1 MRHLFFI
8 LTLATGLVLSV
19 SHNAYAVKEKLQ
31 QDTLPPVT
39 SEKSGDQLI
48 DRFVTITRGKS
59 KVIKVNANIADVLV
73 ADPSVIEVGAMKSD
87 RLYLIGASLGNTN
100 VMIFDGDG
108 NAIEQLDVHVRVD
121 EDTLQHTMKSLF
133 PNEKIISKTV
143 NDDIILTGSASNPA
157 IAARIEEVAARFAG
171 QDEAVVNMMS
181 VKGEQQVMLKV
192 KVLEVSRN
200 ILNELGLDTDISYG
214 RGATDAFF
222 SAAGAV
228 GLTAPT
234 QVGAGQLLFDAG
246 AATISTIFQALE
258 RDGYITTLAEPNLT
272 AITGQNARFLAGGE
286 FPIPT
291 EIDDEGN
298 VTYEYKPF
306 GVSLAFKPVVMS
318 KNRINLNV
326 STEVSNISNDFSF
339 ELENLRVPGF
349 DVRRAE
355 TSVEMPSGG
364 TLMLAGL
371 IESNTINSMNR
382 IPGVKN
388 MPVIGDLTGSESFQ
402 RNETE
407 LVVMISSYLVK
418 PFVDQK
424 QAAKE
429 TPKHNNTPLQKA
441 LISNLQRAHGHR
453 KIAKLTQGRSVGYL
467 LD

>member
-1 MRHLFFI
+1 MKNLYF
-8 LTLATGLVLSV
+8 TLALMFGLALGCV
-19 SHNAYAVKEKLQ
+19 SPLYA
-31 QDTLPPVT
+31 DTNDVLPPIIT
-39 SEKSGDQLI
+39 EKSGGAI
-48 DRFVTITRGKS
+48 MDRHITITRGKS
-59 KVIKVNANIADVLV
+59 QVIKVNANIADVLV

-87 RLYLIGASLGNTN
+87 RLYLIGAALGDTN
-100 VMIFDGDG
+100 VMIFDGEG

-121 EDTLQHTMKSLF
+121 EDTLQHTLSSLF
-133 PNEKIISKTV
+133 PDEDIIAKTV
-143 NDDIILTGSASNPA
+143 NDDIMITGQASNPA
-157 IAARIEEVAARFAG
+157 IAARIEQVAARFAG

-200 ILNELGLDTDISYG
+200 ILNELGLEVDGTLNK
-214 RGATDAFF
+214 GAANGLFGST
-222 SAAGAV
+222 GAV

-234 QVGAGQLLFDAG
+234 PVGTGSLLFDVG
-246 AATISTIFQALE
+246 ASTISTIFQALE
-258 RDGYITTLAEPNLT
+258 RDGYISTLAEPNLT
-272 AITGQNARFLAGGE
+272 AISGENARFLAGGE
-286 FPIPT
+286 YPIPT

-298 VTYEYKPF
+298 VSYEYKPF

-339 ELENLRVPGF
+339 QLANLTVPGF

-371 IESNTINSMNR
+371 IESNTVNNMNR
-382 IPGVKN
+382 IPGIKDV
-388 MPVIGDLTGSESFQ
+388 PVLGDLTGSESFQ

-407 LVVMISSYLVK
+407 LVVMISAYLVK
-418 PFVDQK
+418 PYADEEQIVDRKPMEQ
-424 QAAKE
+424 
-429 TPKHNNTPLQKA
+429 TSPLNQA
-441 LISNLQRAHGHR
+441 LIANLQRTNGNKKVRNAVNG
-453 KIAKLTQGRSVGYL
+453 QPVGYL

>member
-1 MRHLFFI
+1 MKHLLSF
-8 LTLATGLVLSV
+8 TLLLCATLSIA
-19 SHNAYAVKEKLQ
+19 SPSVKADKNLGS
-31 QDTLPPVT
+31 LPPVMN
-39 SEKSGDQLI
+39 EKSGHEMTERHL
-48 DRFVTITRGKS
+48 TITRGKS
-59 KVIKVNANIADVLV
+59 KVVEVNANIADVLV
-73 ADPSVIEVGAMKSD
+73 ADPSIIEVGAMKND
-87 RLYLIGASLGNTN
+87 RLYLIGAALGDTN
-100 VMIFDGDG
+100 VMIFDGEG

-121 EDTLQHTMKSLF
+121 EDTLQHTLENLF
-133 PNEKIISKTV
+133 PDEEIIAKTV
-143 NDDIILTGSASNPA
+143 NDDILLTGTASNPA
-157 IAARIEEVAARFAG
+157 VASRIQQVAARFAG

-200 ILNELGLDTDISYG
+200 ILNELGLDTDLSLNK
-214 RGATDAFF
+214 GATTGAFGT
-222 SAAGAV
+222 SLV

-234 QVGAGQLLFDAG
+234 RVGRGQLLFDIG
-246 AATISTIFQALE
+246 SSTVSTIFDALE

-272 AITGQNARFLAGGE
+272 SISGENARFLAGGE

-298 VTYEYKPF
+298 VSYEYKPF

-339 ELENLRVPGF
+339 ELENLTVPGF

-371 IESNTINSMNR
+371 IESNTVNNLNR
-382 IPGVKN
+382 IPGVKD
-388 MPVIGDLTGSESFQ
+388 MPIIGDLTGSESFR

-418 PFVDQK
+418 PYSEDDDIAQEK
-424 QAAKE
+424 PKNISSPLGDALIKNLKR
-429 TPKHNNTPLQKA
+429 KHND
-441 LISNLQRAHGHR
+441 R
-453 KIAKLTQGRSVGYL
+453 KVANATYNRPVGYL

>member
-1 MRHLFFI
+1 MCE
-8 LTLATGLVLSV
+8 A
-19 SHNAYAVKEKLQ
+19 
-31 QDTLPPVT
+31 
-39 SEKSGDQLI
+39 EKSG
-48 DRFVTITRGKS
+48 
-59 KVIKVNANIADVLV
+59 
-73 ADPSVIEVGAMKSD
+73 
-87 RLYLIGASLGNTN
+87 NTEDSC
-100 VMIFDGDG
+100 ICDEYE
-108 NAIEQLDVHVRVD
+108 AI
-121 EDTLQHTMKSLF
+121 
-133 PNEKIISKTV
+133 
-143 NDDIILTGSASNPA
+143 
-157 IAARIEEVAARFAG
+157 
-171 QDEAVVNMMS
+171 VNMMK

-200 ILNELGLDTDISYG
+200 VLNELGLDVDATFN
-214 RGATDAFF
+214 RGATNALFNT
-222 SAAGAV
+222 ARV

-234 QVGAGQLLFDAG
+234 QVGTGQLLFDAG
-246 AATISTIFQALE
+246 AATISTIFEALE

-272 AITGQNARFLAGGE
+272 AISGENARFLAGGE

-298 VTYEYKPF
+298 VSYEYKPF

-339 ELENLRVPGF
+339 QLENLNVPGF

-371 IESNTINSMNR
+371 IESNTINSLNR
-382 IPGVKN
+382 IPGVKDI
-388 MPVIGDLTGSESFQ
+388 PIIGDLTGSESFQ

-418 PFVDQK
+418 PYADQK
-424 QAAKE
+424 EVVKKE
-429 TPKHNNTPLQKA
+429 PKEQNAPLQDALVANLKRVHGKNKVAKA
-441 LISNLQRAHGHR
+441 VNGHP
-453 KIAKLTQGRSVGYL
+453 IGYL

>member
-1 MRHLFFI
+1 MRHLI
-8 LTLATGLVLSV
+8 LIVSMMVGLGFGIGA
-19 SHNAYAVKEKLQ
+19 HAAND
-31 QDTLPPVT
+31 DTLPPVI
-39 SEKSGDQLI
+39 SEKSGHVDI
-48 DRFVTITRGKS
+48 DRHVTITRGKS
-59 KVIKVNANIADVLV
+59 RVIEVNANIADVLV
-73 ADPSVIEVGAMKSD
+73 ADPSVIEVGAMKSN
-87 RLYLIGASLGNTN
+87 RLYLIGAALGDTN
-100 VMIFDGDG
+100 VMIFDGEG
-108 NAIEQLDVHVRVD
+108 NAIEELDVHVRVD
-121 EDTLQHTMKSLF
+121 EVTLQKTMEKLF
-133 PNEKIISKTV
+133 PDQDIIAKTV
-143 NDDIILTGSASNPA
+143 NDDIMLTGSASNPSV
-157 IAARIEEVAARFAG
+157 AARIQEVAARFAG
-171 QDEAVVNMMS
+171 QDEAVVNMMT

-192 KVLEVSRN
+192 KVLEISRN
-200 ILNELGLDTDISYG
+200 ILNELGLDTDLSFG
-214 RGATDAFF
+214 RGATDALF
-222 SAAGAV
+222 STAGAV

-234 QVGAGQLLFDAG
+234 PVGAGQLLFDAG

-306 GVSLAFKPVVMS
+306 GVSLAFKPTVMS
-318 KNRINLNV
+318 KNRINLSV

-382 IPGVKN
+382 IPGIKN
-388 MPVIGDLTGSESFQ
+388 VPVIGDLTGSESFQ

-407 LVVMISSYLVK
+407 LVVMISAYLVK
-418 PFVDQK
+418 PFSDTQ

-429 TPKHNNTPLQKA
+429 APKEESSPLKQA
-441 LISNLQRAHGHR
+441 LISNLKRVHGTR
-453 KIAKLTQGRSVGYL
+453 KIANATQGHSVGYL